1 MTGGPVDPVE
11 AVLDRASTGL
21 ALAEQHE
28 LRRLVGEGLADID
41 PVVGR
46 DDLAVE
52 VGAVARIPPGERVS
66 WARRFA
72 NERRAFRLS
81 RRSFELLEAFHRGAD
96 VAGEARDLL
105 TEAESVLERDLD
117 EDIRYQL
124 GDVALECRYIL
135 SGGTGPASLRTP
147 KTH

>member
-1 MTGGPVDPVE
+1 MTRDPVDPVD

-21 ALAEQHE
+21 ALDDQQEI
-28 LRRLVGEGLADID
+28 RRFVREGLADID

-46 DDLAVE
+46 DDLAIELGV
-52 VGAVARIPPGERVS
+52 VARIPPDERVR

-72 NERRAFRLS
+72 DERRAFRLS
-81 RRSFELLEAFHRGAD
+81 RRSFELLEAFHRGTD

-105 TEAESVLERDLD
+105 AEVETVLERDLD

-147 KTH
+147 KTY